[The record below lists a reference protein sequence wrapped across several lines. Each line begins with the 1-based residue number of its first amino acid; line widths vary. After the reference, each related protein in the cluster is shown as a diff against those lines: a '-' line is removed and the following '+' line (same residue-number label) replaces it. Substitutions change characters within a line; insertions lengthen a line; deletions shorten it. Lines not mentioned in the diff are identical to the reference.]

1 MTLIK
6 GEPLPKYEQV
16 YAELKSRVQQ
26 TLQPHQLLPGE
37 RELSQEFEVSRV
49 TVRRALM
56 RLADEG
62 LVYRIQGS
70 GTYVSETG
78 MVSKSLHLASFSE
91 DMRERGLTPSAVVLG
106 MDVVAADV
114 DVAGD
119 LRIPP
124 GSPVFHL
131 RRLRLANQVPMAL
144 EEVQIPEHLVPGLGR
159 EDLRSSLYEIMRG
172 RYNLT
177 IERALQRIRAVVVN
191 EGEAAQ
197 LKVAPYSPGLL
208 VHRVGGDKR
217 EAPIERATTLYRGD
231 RYEFQFTAS
240 RDT

>member
-1 MTLIK
+1 MTLARDDTS
-6 GEPLPKYEQV
+6 PKYEQV
-16 YAELKSRVQQ
+16 YSELKARVQQ
-26 TLQPHQLLPGE
+26 TMQPHEALPGE
-37 RELSQEFEVSRV
+37 RELGQAFDVSRV

-56 RLADEG
+56 RLADDG

-78 MVSKSLHLASFSE
+78 MVSKSLHLASFSD

-106 MDVVAADV
+106 VETVAAEV

-124 GSPVFHL
+124 GSAVVHL

-144 EEVQIPEHLVPGLGR
+144 EEVHIPEHLVPGLEH
-159 EDLRSSLYEIMRG
+159 EDLRTSLYEIMRT
-172 RYNLT
+172 RYGVS

-191 EGEAAQ
+191 QSEADQ
-197 LKVAPYSPGLL
+197 LNIAPYSPGLL
-208 VHRVGGDKR
+208 VRRVGGDKR
-217 EAPIERATTLYRGD
+217 EVPIERASTLYRAD
-231 RYEFQFTAS
+231 RYEFQFAAS
-240 RDT
+240 RET